1 MTPAPQPQPQLST
14 HGRMAKHLRLGKVSE
29 DALEVLK
36 TVEGVKAIVLHKR
49 GKKGEHPHWHVWME
63 VGEISHEAVRKRL
76 RKHAVFA
83 TYSGNEDWSLRDHD
97 SYDKW
102 AKYVMDNPSAEVLL
116 DNPESPLPPKAAIPI
131 VAASGGASAASAIV
145 VLKKPTDRTPQR
157 VRFVKHL
164 ELKGWTTD
172 CIKHWNLFEKLDELI
187 EELTDWSENAFTTPN
202 GAATVQ
208 HALWTFSD
216 ITARNTIKE
225 KNKESLRKSIRLFS

>member
-1 MTPAPQPQPQLST
+1 MT
-14 HGRMAKHLRLGKVSE
+14 KHLRIGKVSE
-29 DALEVLK
+29 SALEALK
-36 TVEGVKAIVLHKR
+36 VVDGVKAIVLHKR

-63 VGEISHEAVRKRL
+63 VGDISHEAVRKRL

-116 DNPESPLPPKAAIPI
+116 DNPESPLPPPVAIP
-131 VAASGGASAASAIV
+131 VVASAAAQSGGAIV

-172 CIKHWNLFEKLDELI
+172 CIKHWNLYEKLDELI

-216 ITARNTIKE
+216 VTARNTIKE

>member
-1 MTPAPQPQPQLST
+1 MT
-14 HGRMAKHLRLGKVSE
+14 KHLRIGKVSE
-29 DALEVLK
+29 SALEALK
-36 TVEGVKAIVLHKR
+36 VVDGVKAIVLHKR

-63 VGEISHEAVRKRL
+63 VGDISHEAVRKRL

-102 AKYVMDNPSAEVLL
+102 GRYVMDNPSAEVLL
-116 DNPESPLPPKAAIPI
+116 DNPESPLPPPVAIP
-131 VAASGGASAASAIV
+131 VVASAAAQSGGAIV

-164 ELKGWTTD
+164 EHKGWEID
-172 CIKHWNLFEKLDELI
+172 CVKEWQLSQKLDELI

-208 HALWTFSD
+208 HAIWYFSD
-216 ITARNTIKE
+216 TMARAKIKQE
-225 KNKESLRKSIRLFS
+225 NKKSLRKSVRLFSESYV